1 MDDLQFLPSIWMKTV
16 INLNRGTIGILE
28 CCFIMS
34 GRRHEHR
41 IRTSDS
47 NRRLLDL
54 WPDIYG
60 AGRFEMDGGDVL
72 VVVEGTAAVAG
83 VSRSQRAVCSG
94 RLTVFPLAKE

>member
-34 GRRHEHR
+34 GKRDEQR

-47 NRRLLDL
+47 NRRLLGL
-54 WPDIYG
+54 WPDIYR
-60 AGRFEMDGGDVL
+60 AGGFEMDSGAVL
-72 VVVEGTAAVAG
+72 VLVG
-83 VSRSQRAVCSG
+83 VMLPLLAYRAQRAI
-94 RLTVFPLAKE
+94 F